1 MKTEENEEIEQII
14 TEGSDENVI
23 EIEDD
28 GTADNESVD

>member
-1 MKTEENEEIEQII
+1 MKAQENEESRQII

-28 GTADNESVD
+28 STADNESVD